1 MSVGVV
7 LVTHDDVGEV
17 ILKAAVS
24 ALDMCPLPVEV
35 LAVTRGDSP
44 EAMVARAQE
53 LVEKVSQGDGVLVIT
68 DIYGSTPSNIA
79 SALQQSMEV
88 KAIAGLNLPML
99 IKVFNYP
106 KLNLDD
112 LLSKALDGGREGI
125 MRCEAR

>member
-17 ILKAAVS
+17 ILEAAVS
-24 ALDMCPLPVEV
+24 AFDMCPLPVEV
-35 LAVTRGDSP
+35 LAVKRGDSP

-79 SALQQSMEV
+79 SALQQSLDV

-106 KLNLDD
+106 RLNLDE